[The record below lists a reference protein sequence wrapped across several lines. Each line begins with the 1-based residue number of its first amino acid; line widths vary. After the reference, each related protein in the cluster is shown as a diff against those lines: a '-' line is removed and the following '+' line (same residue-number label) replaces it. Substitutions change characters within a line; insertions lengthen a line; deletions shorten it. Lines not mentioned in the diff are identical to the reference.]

1 MDTLLLLLIFATA
14 FCLFYA
20 LFLLLF
26 ERRFTMKQRLI
37 HAGKDLDRYDPEES
51 KEQTRLLAGFMQQT
65 LKNIEKSNYYA
76 RIKSKL
82 LQAYVKMKP
91 IEFIE
96 LSLLSGIFLAGILY
110 LLAGKW
116 LLGFIGFV
124 AGFKIPEM
132 VIETIRRKR
141 AKQLNDQLPQA
152 LSLIANGLRA
162 GFSFTQAMAVV
173 GREME
178 APIADEFSK
187 VLRDNSYGKTME
199 EALQDLGKRT
209 DDEDLD
215 IFITT
220 LVIQQQVGGD
230 LSEILDIISETI
242 RERVKL
248 KGDIR
253 TLIAQSKMS
262 AWVIG
267 VLPVAIGAA
276 LFALNPSYMGT
287 MLRDPL
293 GLMLLGV
300 AGGMML
306 IGAFILT
313 KIVKVKL

>member
-1 MDTLLLLLIFATA
+1 METMVLLLIFVTV

-20 LFLLLF
+20 FFLLFF
-26 ERRFTMKQRLI
+26 ERRYTVKQRLI
-37 HAGKDLDRYDPEES
+37 HAGKDLDRYEMDES
-51 KEQTRLLAGFMQQT
+51 KSQTRFLTGFVQQT
-65 LKNIEKSNYYA
+65 TKNIEKSNYYA

-96 LSLLSGIFLAGILY
+96 VSLLSGLVLASILY
-110 LLAGKW
+110 LLVGKW
-116 LLGFIGFV
+116 LIVIIAFF

-132 VIETIRRKR
+132 VIETIRQKR

-253 TLIAQSKMS
+253 TLITQSKMS

-267 VLPVAIGAA
+267 ILPVAISVA

-293 GLMLLGV
+293 GLVLLAV
-300 AGGMML
+300 AGGMIL

-313 KIVKVKL
+313 RIVKVKL